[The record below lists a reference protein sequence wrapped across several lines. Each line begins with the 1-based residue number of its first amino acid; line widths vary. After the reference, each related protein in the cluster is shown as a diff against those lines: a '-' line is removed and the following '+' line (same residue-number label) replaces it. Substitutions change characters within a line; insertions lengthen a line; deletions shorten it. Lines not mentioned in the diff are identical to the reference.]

1 MRDYHEAPRLTSDG
15 PDRRVTFRELWA
27 FVLVVVAGTVAGYC
41 VECVDVLQALAD
53 TFPWNRDV

>member
-1 MRDYHEAPRLTSDG
+1 MRLPASPPDG